1 MFGTALPLVLQAV
14 DTDDLEDEDLYDLN
28 DASEQLGYIT
38 EQITDIQSL
47 NVTNIFAL
55 GVLAGLVMGFIMWRV
70 LSD

>member
-38 EQITDIQSL
+38 EQINDIQSL
-47 NVTNIFAL
+47 NVINIFAL

>member
-1 MFGTALPLVLQAV
+1 MFGTALPLGLQAV

-38 EQITDIQSL
+38 EQINDIQSL
-47 NVTNIFAL
+47 NVINIFAL

>member
-1 MFGTALPLVLQAV
+1 MLQAV

-47 NVTNIFAL
+47 NVINIFAL

>member
-47 NVTNIFAL
+47 NVINIFAL

-70 LSD
+70 VND

>member
-1 MFGTALPLVLQAV
+1 MLQAV

-47 NVTNIFAL
+47 NVINIFAL

-70 LSD
+70 VND

>member
-38 EQITDIQSL
+38 EQMTDIQSL
-47 NVTNIFAL
+47 NVINIFAL

-70 LSD
+70 VND

>member
-1 MFGTALPLVLQAV
+1 MFGTALPLVFQAV

-47 NVTNIFAL
+47 NVINIFAL

-70 LSD
+70 VND

>member
-38 EQITDIQSL
+38 EQMTDIRSL
-47 NVTNIFAL
+47 NVINIFAL

-70 LSD
+70 VND

>member
-47 NVTNIFAL
+47 NVINIFAL